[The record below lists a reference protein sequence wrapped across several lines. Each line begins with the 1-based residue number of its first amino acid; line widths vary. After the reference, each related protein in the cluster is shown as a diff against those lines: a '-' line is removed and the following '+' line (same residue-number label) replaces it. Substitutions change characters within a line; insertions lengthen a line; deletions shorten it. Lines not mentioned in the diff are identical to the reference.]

1 MMSKGTCKSRYEK
14 LATDREI
21 YLNRARECARL
32 TIHAL
37 MPENGHT
44 GASRLYTPYQS
55 IGARGVNNLSAKLM
69 LSLFPPNTPFFRYS
83 IDDYTLE
90 ELAQDPTARAKVEEA
105 LNTRERAV
113 QTEIESS
120 SLRPKLNET
129 FKQLIVCGNALV
141 TFPKDDGMRLFTM
154 DKYVIKRGPSGN
166 VLEVIIKE
174 EIHKDALPEE
184 ILEILPKNA
193 DEDMLPSESDKG
205 DKNVFELFT
214 KYYRDG
220 KKFRGYQE
228 INGMIVPKSEG
239 AWDIK
244 RAPFLALTWSLIDGE
259 DWARSYVEE
268 YKGDLVTAE
277 GLSRAV
283 VEGAAASSKVL
294 FLVNPNGV
302 TEEKD
307 LAESENLD
315 VITGMEQD
323 VSVLQIQKGA
333 DMQVAQSVLQETIQ
347 RLSFAFLLNSAIQRQ
362 AERVTA
368 EEIRRM
374 AQELEDAL
382 GGNFANFSQELQL
395 PLVQRTEDRMEKEK
409 RLPKLPKG
417 VVEPQITTGLEA
429 LGRGHDLTKIQVFI
443 KEVIM
448 PLGEQG
454 ISRLNIDDLIKRGG
468 TSLGIDMDG
477 LVKSAEQI
485 AQEQQA
491 AQQEAQS
498 AQMMDMVKQAVGPA
512 AKGAVDAATK
522 GAE

>member
-1 MMSKGTCKSRYEK
+1 
-14 LATDREI
+14 
-21 YLNRARECARL
+21 
-32 TIHAL
+32 
-37 MPENGHT
+37 
-44 GASRLYTPYQS
+44 
-55 IGARGVNNLSAKLM
+55 
-69 LSLFPPNTPFFRYS
+69 
-83 IDDYTLE
+83 
-90 ELAQDPTARAKVEEA
+90 
-105 LNTRERAV
+105 
-113 QTEIESS
+113 
-120 SLRPKLNET
+120 
-129 FKQLIVCGNALV
+129 
-141 TFPKDDGMRLFTM
+141 M

-184 ILEILPKNA
+184 ILEILPKNS
-193 DEDMLPSESDKG
+193 DEDALPSESGKG
-205 DKNVFELFT
+205 GENVFELFT

-239 AWDIK
+239 AWDVK

-302 TEEKD
+302 TDEKD

-323 VSVLQIQKGA
+323 VSVLQTLKGS

-491 AQQEAQS
+491 AQQEAQN